1 MMAEHYVP
9 VDANADARLLRETEE
24 EKRTIQ
30 RICDD
35 LDLEI
40 HEVTSNS
47 ARTEC
52 ILIPVACRL
61 IRMVIAYSQL

>member
-47 ARTEC
+47 TRT
-52 ILIPVACRL
+52 
-61 IRMVIAYSQL
+61 